1 MAIGDAAYIKKI
13 NRSQI
18 VQTIIKERMISRAD
32 LSDATNLTRATISA
46 QVASLLEDGLIVES
60 HHEHNFVGRKP
71 IMLSLNEKAG
81 FSLGIDLDYGYISFS
96 LSNLLG
102 QLVSTT
108 TIKMDTTKYSS
119 VIQLLIDQIK
129 KYELESTESRYGLIG
144 VVIAIHGL
152 VNKDEI
158 IHFIPRLEW
167 YDIDLKK
174 DLQKVI
180 SVPIYLENNANVCS
194 FAERVYVHH
203 ETDNLV
209 SVTLYSG
216 IGVGIMINNEL
227 FHGHNG
233 FAGEAGHMI
242 IEPGGKPCNCGNK
255 GCWEKYASE
264 SSIFHYLSEK
274 RKINDLTYEQIQK
287 WMDEG
292 DSDVQKLMEEFI
304 YYLSLGLNNLINIY
318 NPDVL
323 VLDSELLRMY
333 PQSLIKIRENLASC
347 ISQYRNMYISS
358 LGKKSSVLGACA
370 IAIKHFLDVP
380 MLNLPYNEST
390 FQ

>member
-32 LSDATNLTRATISA
+32 LSDATNLTRATIST
-46 QVASLLEDGLIVES
+46 QVANLLEDGLIVES

-81 FSLGIDLDYGYISFS
+81 FALGIDLDYGHISFS

-102 QLVSTT
+102 QLVSTA
-108 TIKMDTTKYSS
+108 TIKTDTTNYSS
-119 VIQLLIDQIK
+119 VIPILINQIK

-144 VVIAIHGL
+144 IVIAIHGL
-152 VNKDEI
+152 VNKDET
-158 IHFIPRLEW
+158 IHFVPRLKW
-167 YDIDLKK
+167 YDIDLKR

-216 IGVGIMINNEL
+216 IGVGIMMNNEL

-255 GCWEKYASE
+255 GCWEKYSSE
-264 SSIFHYLSEK
+264 SSIFDYLSEK
-274 RKINDLTYEQIQK
+274 REINDITYEQIQK

-292 DSDVQKLMEEFI
+292 DSDVHKVMEESI
-304 YYLSLGLNNLINIY
+304 YYLSIGLNNLINIY
-318 NPDVL
+318 NPEVL
-323 VLDSELLRMY
+323 VLHSELLRMY
-333 PQSLIKIRENLASC
+333 PQSLIKISENLTSS
-347 ISQYRNMYISS
+347 ISHYRNMYISS

-380 MLNLPYNEST
+380 MLNLPYND
-390 FQ
+390 

>member
-1 MAIGDAAYIKKI
+1 
-13 NRSQI
+13 
-18 VQTIIKERMISRAD
+18 
-32 LSDATNLTRATISA
+32 
-46 QVASLLEDGLIVES
+46 
-60 HHEHNFVGRKP
+60 
-71 IMLSLNEKAG
+71 
-81 FSLGIDLDYGYISFS
+81 
-96 LSNLLG
+96 
-102 QLVSTT
+102 
-108 TIKMDTTKYSS
+108 
-119 VIQLLIDQIK
+119 
-129 KYELESTESRYGLIG
+129 
-144 VVIAIHGL
+144 
-152 VNKDEI
+152 VNKDET
-158 IHFIPRLEW
+158 IHFVPRLKW
-167 YDIDLKK
+167 YDIDLKR

-216 IGVGIMINNEL
+216 IGVGIMMNNEL

-255 GCWEKYASE
+255 GCWEKYSSE

-274 RKINDLTYEQIQK
+274 RKINDITYEQIQK

-292 DSDVQKLMEEFI
+292 DSDVHKVMEESI
-304 YYLSLGLNNLINIY
+304 YYLSIGLNNLINIY
-318 NPDVL
+318 NPEVL
-323 VLDSELLRMY
+323 VLHSELLRMY
-333 PQSLIKIRENLASC
+333 PQSLIKISENLTSS
-347 ISQYRNMYISS
+347 ISHYRNMYISS